1 MISTPE
7 NNPSMAGMASVP
19 GVGTDKTVERLKQ
32 GAHEAVDR
40 IADKAGPT
48 VERLKSTLDNAS
60 TSVRSQ
66 VDGMH
71 AVQEE
76 WMVSAR
82 AKVRENPLTSVALA
96 VAAGLLLGR
105 ISGR

>member
-1 MISTPE
+1 MISNPE
-7 NNPSMAGMASVP
+7 SNPTMAGMASEP

-32 GAHEAVDR
+32 GAHDAVDR

-48 VERLKSTLDNAS
+48 VERLKSSLDSAS

-71 AVQEE
+71 AMQEE
-76 WMVSAR
+76 WMVTAR
-82 AKVRENPLTSVALA
+82 AKVRENPLTAVALA
-96 VAAGLLLGR
+96 AAAGLLLGR
-105 ISGR
+105 ITGR